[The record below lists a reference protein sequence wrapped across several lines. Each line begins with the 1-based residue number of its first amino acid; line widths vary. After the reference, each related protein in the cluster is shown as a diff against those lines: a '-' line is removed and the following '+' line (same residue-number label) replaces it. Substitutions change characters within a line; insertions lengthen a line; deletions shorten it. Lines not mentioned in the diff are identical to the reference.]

1 MTLSSLMILMP
12 VLYILLV
19 VIFGFSYD
27 INNKVAKGFLVA
39 SILLVIAIILLGI
52 FLTFTYSPFYIIVVL
67 LYGFALFINI
77 KTLKKLF

>member
-1 MTLSSLMILMP
+1 MSLSTLMILMP
-12 VLYILLV
+12 VLYIILI

-39 SILLVIAIILLGI
+39 SILLVIVIILLGI